1 MTACSS
7 LHKSHIGYFQK
18 HQTIENQQFVKQAW
32 IRVYNGAEGRKLLD
46 PQQYQDAQRRGTGKA
61 VLLLHHDLGLIRWA

>member
-18 HQTIENQQFVKQAW
+18 HQTIENQQFVKQA
-32 IRVYNGAEGRKLLD
+32 
-46 PQQYQDAQRRGTGKA
+46 
-61 VLLLHHDLGLIRWA
+61 